1 MDGQRE
7 WMEKDYYKVL
17 GVKKTDSAKEI
28 TKAYRNLARKYHPDA
43 NPGDTAAEE
52 KFKEISSAY
61 DVVGDEDTRKKY
73 DEFRSLGGGF
83 PGGGYPGGGFPGGG
97 AGGFPGG
104 ARDVGDLGDLS
115 DLLGGLFGGSRGGS
129 SRGGFGGFGP
139 MPGTDLK
146 AGLTLSFDEAVNG
159 VTKSVRINSEALERP
174 MEVNVRIPPGVSN
187 GQRIRVGGKGARSRE
202 GGEPGDLLVT
212 ITIQPH
218 ELFDRDGLDI
228 LVDVPI
234 TFAEASL
241 GAKVK
246 LPTLNGSSV
255 TVKIPAGTQS
265 GRVFRVRG
273 RGVQGSSGTG
283 DLLATVNVHVP
294 ESLGDEERALIEE
307 LAKVSEP
314 APRG

>member
-17 GVKKTDSAKEI
+17 GVSATASTKEI

-43 NPGDTAAEE
+43 NPGDTKAEE
-52 KFKEISSAY
+52 KFKEISGAY
-61 DVVGDEDTRKKY
+61 DVVGDEGSRKKY
-73 DEFRSLGGGF
+73 DEFRRLGGGFGGGF
-83 PGGGYPGGGFPGGG
+83 PGGGQ
-97 AGGFPGG
+97 GGFPGG
-104 ARDVGDLGDLS
+104 ARDAGDLGDLS
-115 DLLGGLFGGSRGGS
+115 DLLGGLFGGARGGGS

-146 AGLTLSFDEAVNG
+146 TRLTLSFDEAVHG

-174 MEVNVRIPPGVSN
+174 MEVNVRIPPGVSD

-218 ELFDRDGLDI
+218 DRFERDGLDL
-228 LVDVPI
+228 LVAVPI
-234 TFAEASL
+234 TFAEATL

-246 LPTLNGSSV
+246 LPTLNGTSV

-273 RGVQGSSGTG
+273 RGVQGTSGTG

-294 ESLGDEERALIEE
+294 ENPGAEERALIEE

-314 APRG
+314 APRV